1 MVHPQ
6 TEIGVAHFL
15 GGNII
20 IPVGD
25 LLVGLVDTYTD
36 FIQHTVGLL
45 CSDAAAGD
53 TVPRLLLHVQLA
65 TELGYFA
72 VYRDTAHDGNK
83 PVLFRGIAFQ
93 IKQNFECRSHNSTIF
108 NETKLLLVELFDE
121 MQTAANQCNRGGKQT
136 FFTAASPKSENPT
149 VFTVEDSRIVPVI
162 QRFEILPK
170 PPLPF
175 GTE

>member
-53 TVPRLLLHVQLA
+53 SA
-65 TELGYFA
+65 
-72 VYRDTAHDGNK
+72 
-83 PVLFRGIAFQ
+83 
-93 IKQNFECRSHNSTIF
+93 
-108 NETKLLLVELFDE
+108 
-121 MQTAANQCNRGGKQT
+121 
-136 FFTAASPKSENPT
+136 
-149 VFTVEDSRIVPVI
+149 
-162 QRFEILPK
+162 
-170 PPLPF
+170 
-175 GTE
+175 